1 MERDKIYELSQKMKT
16 VKNLAVLLNKLKCDE
31 FGTRK
36 HPITAKQL
44 LHFSTP
50 KIALKRYKTFQIR
63 KKSGGVRE
71 INAPCYQLSIILYF
85 LNQLLKAIF
94 TPNECVNGFTEGRSV
109 VTNAQRHIGHHYVFN
124 IDLKDFFPSIPQ
136 PRVWAR
142 LQLPPFNFSQEI
154 ANVVAGLC
162 CHPNADGTMNVLPQ
176 GAATSP
182 LLTNAIC
189 DTLDRRMRGVAKRFG
204 LHYSRYA
211 DDMTFSS
218 MHNVYQDGSDFRLE
232 LKRIIEEQGFKM
244 NEKKTRLLRDGQR
257 QEVTGLTV
265 NSSVNVSRKYIKD
278 LRWILHIWETEG
290 YAMAYSRFY
299 PKYKKEKGY
308 IKKGEPVMENVIGG
322 KLNYLRMVRGDNNAA
337 YLKLQA
343 RYDKLQQL
351 VFVDNETDKGESY
364 IYVQPYSIAD
374 FCNDFA
380 TSISLEVSTRKNL
393 IGKCD
398 LFGIEKIIAISKSTQ
413 KILCPDL
420 DRKKSGDI
428 ISSESLAKCHVTLC
442 RSKGKNFWLITK
454 FLPHRSKCLSIQN
467 AKVDIDELLEIWD
480 KQGVE
485 AAIKAFTDSF
495 VVDGV
500 NLKTTVEPKD
510 ALGSKSTNAVVQV
523 SGINP
528 TDIDRLLAIAD
539 QVEQELQNFTIG
551 SISDVDWE
559 ELNMENDVE
568 DVDFHDLNDID
579 KDNPIVSI

>member
-1 MERDKIYELSQKMKT
+1 
-16 VKNLAVLLNKLKCDE
+16 
-31 FGTRK
+31 
-36 HPITAKQL
+36 
-44 LHFSTP
+44 
-50 KIALKRYKTFQIR
+50 
-63 KKSGGVRE
+63 
-71 INAPCYQLSIILYF
+71 
-85 LNQLLKAIF
+85 
-94 TPNECVNGFTEGRSV
+94 
-109 VTNAQRHIGHHYVFN
+109 
-124 IDLKDFFPSIPQ
+124 
-136 PRVWAR
+136 
-142 LQLPPFNFSQEI
+142 
-154 ANVVAGLC
+154 
-162 CHPNADGTMNVLPQ
+162 
-176 GAATSP
+176 
-182 LLTNAIC
+182 
-189 DTLDRRMRGVAKRFG
+189 
-204 LHYSRYA
+204 
-211 DDMTFSS
+211 
-218 MHNVYQDGSDFRLE
+218 
-232 LKRIIEEQGFKM
+232 M

-290 YAMAYSRFY
+290 YARAYSKFY

-322 KLNYLRMVRGDNNAA
+322 KLNYLRMVRGDNNVA

-364 IYVQPYSIAD
+364 IYVQPYTIAD

-380 TSISLEVSTRKNL
+380 TRISLEVSTRKNL
-393 IGKCD
+393 IGKCY

-413 KILCPDL
+413 KMLCPDL
-420 DRKKSGDI
+420 DRKKTGDI
-428 ISSESLAKCHVTLC
+428 ISSESLVKCHVTLC
-442 RSKGKNFWLITK
+442 RSKGKNFWLITE

-485 AAIKAFTDSF
+485 AAIKAFTESF

-510 ALGSKSTNAVVQV
+510 APGSKSTNAVVHV

-539 QVEQELQNFTIG
+539 QVEQELQNFTVG

-568 DVDFHDLNDID
+568 DVDLHDLNDID